1 MARGKGDFAMRLP
14 SSAFYSAVVAGGANV
29 IQEIGPESMSDAASR
44 TADEIAALLR
54 EAFKKRGW
62 IGK

>member
-1 MARGKGDFAMRLP
+1 MRLP

-54 EAFKKRGW
+54 KAFKKRGW
-62 IGK
+62 IGR